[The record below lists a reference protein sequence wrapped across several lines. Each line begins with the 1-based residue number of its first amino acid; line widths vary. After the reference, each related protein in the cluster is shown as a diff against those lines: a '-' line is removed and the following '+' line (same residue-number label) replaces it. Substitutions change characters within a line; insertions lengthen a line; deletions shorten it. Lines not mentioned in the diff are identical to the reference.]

1 MIMYIYL
8 KYILFFIGFIAAI
21 IGIYNYEIAPAVVS
35 VGAFIAFALIETRD
49 LKTLND
55 DKE

>member
-1 MIMYIYL
+1 MYAYV
-8 KYILFFIGFIAAI
+8 KYIILIVGLLAAI
-21 IGIYNYEIAPAVVS
+21 IGICNLEIAPAIVS
-35 VGAFIAFALIETRD
+35 VGAFVSYALIETRD